1 MEDEKIKLAMF
12 SDSFFPIWGGRERV
26 IHECMKNH
34 IKRIDAKL
42 YCPKIKGYIKGL
54 SDNEL
59 PYKVVRCKSI
69 KVGEIEYLAIANRI
83 FREDVENFKPDI
95 IHCQTKYGLMNY
107 AFKYRKKFSVP
118 VVTTIHTIYPQVY
131 QNLKFKPLINFAIKR
146 VVKVLNKCD
155 GIVAVSHYA
164 KKIMEE
170 QGVKVPIH
178 VIKNGIEIKHYNFNE
193 KTKKDIRNK
202 YNIKTDNF
210 LIMYAGWLEQRKNL
224 MFQLECL
231 KELLKKRDDI
241 TMLFAGEGSLKQEM
255 EKYVEDNGL
264 KQNVIFTGYVSSEE
278 ELYSLY
284 YTSDLFF
291 FSSLTDSDGL
301 VVVEAALNK
310 TPSLVLEGVAA
321 CERITNN
328 YNGYIC
334 ENDLHKCV
342 SKIINIMDNKE
353 ELKNISLNAF
363 NTLPKDWEDI
373 SKEYESFYNI
383 VIKKYSQKNIKKN

>member
-1 MEDEKIKLAMF
+1 MMNKIKLAMF
-12 SDSFFPIWGGRERV
+12 SDSFFPVWGGRERV

-34 IKRIDAKL
+34 VKRIDAKM

-54 SDNEL
+54 SDKEL

-69 KVGEIEYLAIANRI
+69 KVGKIEYLAIANKK
-83 FREDVENFKPDI
+83 FRRDVEEFKPDI

-107 AFKYRKKFSVP
+107 ALKYKKKYSIP

-146 VVKVLNKCD
+146 VIKILNKCD
-155 GIVAVSHYA
+155 GIIAVSYLA
-164 KKIMEE
+164 KEIMEK

-193 KTKKDIRNK
+193 QTKKDIRNK
-202 YNIKTDNF
+202 YNIKNDNF

-224 MFQLECL
+224 MFQLKCL

-291 FSSLTDSDGL
+291 FSSLIDSDGL
-301 VVVEAALNK
+301 VVVEAAINK
-310 TPSLVLEGVAA
+310 TPSLILEGMAA

-328 YNGYIC
+328 YNGFIIK
-334 ENDLHKCV
+334 NDIEKCAD
-342 SKIINIMDNKE
+342 KILEIISDKKLLE
-353 ELKNISLNAF
+353 NISKNAF
-363 NTLPKDWEDI
+363 NTLPKDWDEV
-373 SKEYESFYNI
+373 SKEYEDFYGK
-383 VIKKYSQKNIKKN
+383 VLRRKNGK